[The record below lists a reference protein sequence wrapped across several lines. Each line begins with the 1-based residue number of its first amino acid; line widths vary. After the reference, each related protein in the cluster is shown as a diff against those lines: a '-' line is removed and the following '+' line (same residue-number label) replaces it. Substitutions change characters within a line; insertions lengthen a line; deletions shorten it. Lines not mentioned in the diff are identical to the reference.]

1 MRRHISKQFHNLALV
16 LAATIVGWAGLA
28 IAQESR
34 SFCPCLQPS
43 DSPYSSQ
50 DQNTA
55 LRQCRGTYFNEQYSA
70 WFVVDCLVPADQAR
84 PGSLVTGRIPGV
96 GEVQLRVLE
105 VFQQPR
111 LRPPE
116 ESPQPQLLAVDP
128 HPTRILF
135 QLPAGARLR
144 INGKAVRVDSAQQ
157 EVVLC
162 NLPFG
167 AKFKYDFVAS
177 YDRDGK
183 EVRDERTILF
193 KTGEEV
199 TVDFRTPK

>member
-1 MRRHISKQFHNLALV
+1 MRRHISKKFHNLALV

-84 PGSLVTGRIPGV
+84 PGSLVTGRI
-96 GEVQLRVLE
+96 
-105 VFQQPR
+105 
-111 LRPPE
+111 PE